1 VSVAVWLEDRILLI
15 RRNPISIIFDRPLQA
30 SVADLA
36 VHGGSTVVRIDENGL
51 MRYLE
56 TAGETISKIGL
67 GTWQFGSREWGYG
80 EDYATREA
88 NAIVDAALETGI
100 NFFDTAEVYAAG
112 RSEEILGRALGD
124 RRAFVATKFL
134 PVLPLPGRIE
144 RHAEESCNRLGI
156 DQIDLYQMHWPNPV
170 FPTRLGME
178 GIRRVQKA
186 GTTRHVGVSN
196 YSLRRWKNAEKELGG
211 PVLSNQVLFN
221 LVRRQPLRNLIPY
234 AASNERVIIAYSPL
248 AQGLLSGKY
257 GPDKRPRGFRA
268 RNPLNPLASAANLT
282 RALPLIEALREVGT
296 THGATPA
303 QVALAWVLSH
313 PNTVAIPGASS
324 VAQVRQNAQAADLDL
339 SEDEITRLS
348 NTAES
353 LQLKS
358 GIAGAV
364 EALRS

>member
-1 VSVAVWLEDRILLI
+1 MPS
-15 RRNPISIIFDRPLQA
+15 
-30 SVADLA
+30 
-36 VHGGSTVVRIDENGL
+36 STP
-51 MRYLE
+51 
-56 TAGETISKIGL
+56 
-67 GTWQFGSREWGYG
+67 
-80 EDYATREA
+80 
-88 NAIVDAALETGI
+88 
-100 NFFDTAEVYAAG
+100 
-112 RSEEILGRALGD
+112 
-124 RRAFVATKFL
+124 FVATKFL
-134 PVLPLPGRIE
+134 PILPLPGRIE
-144 RHAEESCNRLGI
+144 RHAEESRNRLGL
-156 DQIDLYQMHWPNPV
+156 DQIDLYQMHWPNPA

-178 GIRRVQKA
+178 GTRRVQKA

-282 RALPLIEALREVGT
+282 RALPLIEALREIGT
-296 THGATPA
+296 SHRATPA